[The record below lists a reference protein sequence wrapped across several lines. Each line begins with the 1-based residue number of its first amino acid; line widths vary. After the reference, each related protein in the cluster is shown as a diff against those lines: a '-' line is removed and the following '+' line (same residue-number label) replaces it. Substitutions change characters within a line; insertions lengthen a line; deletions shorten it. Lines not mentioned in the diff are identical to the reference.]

1 MFYDKEITIFSVED
15 GEVDDL
21 GIYIPGDIDEYESKT
36 IECDVQAYSK
46 ERLYQDYGFSDDV
59 TFRVFCDPDSDLKT
73 GVLIEYDSEIYKIKR
88 IIKWDDYW
96 ILAIGSDDD

>member
-1 MFYDKEITIFSVED
+1 MFYNKEIKILAVED

-21 GIYIPGDIDEYESKT
+21 GIYVLGDIEDESKT
-36 IECDVQAYSK
+36 IECDVQSYSK

-59 TFRVFCDPDSDLKT
+59 TFRVFCDPNPDLET
-73 GVLIEYDSEIYKIKR
+73 GVLVEYCSKIYKIKR

-96 ILAIGSDDD
+96 ILAIGSDD